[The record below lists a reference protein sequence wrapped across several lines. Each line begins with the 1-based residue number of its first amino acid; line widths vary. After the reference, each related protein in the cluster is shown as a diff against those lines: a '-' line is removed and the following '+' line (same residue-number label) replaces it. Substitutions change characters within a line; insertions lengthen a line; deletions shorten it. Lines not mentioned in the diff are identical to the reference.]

1 MAKKKL
7 QYNYQKEIGE
17 SIRDDEYSKGEVIV
31 RNEGS
36 DI

>member
-17 SIRDDEYSKGEVIV
+17 SIRDDEHSKGEVIV
-31 RNEGS
+31 QKEGS
-36 DI
+36 NI